1 MSRHPY
7 THAADFIRHIIGP
20 AKCSRATASHLIIEV
35 AKACGIETETLANLL
50 SNEFQKLWDI
60 QETTTTIPEKE
71 WVLFHAATLTE
82 YNSWKNKVQGP
93 RPGFVHKDYA
103 EKIEDE

>member
-35 AKACGIETETLANLL
+35 AKACDIETETLANLL

-60 QETTTTIPEKE
+60 QETTTIPEKE
-71 WVLFHAATLTE
+71 WVEE

>member
-7 THAADFIRHIIGP
+7 THAADFIRHIVGP
-20 AKCSRATASHLIIEV
+20 AKCSRSTASHLIIEV
-35 AKACGIETETLANLL
+35 AKACDIETETLANLL

-60 QETTTTIPEKE
+60 QETTTIPEKE
-71 WVLFHAATLTE
+71 WVEE

-103 EKIEDE
+103 EKIKDE